1 MYQVTHI
8 TLSPAWPPLSPM
20 FQYLIVFAGCAL
32 AAPAGPPPPAP
43 VYQAKAAPYKEPVYK
58 PQPYE
63 YKYGVADDYSKSTY
77 DKAET
82 QDEYGNVQG
91 SYKVRKCTLL
101 EMSECVFYCLIP
113 DQSSRRPGPD
123 CELCVRQGWV
133 QSRREL

>member
-8 TLSPAWPPLSPM
+8 TLSPAWPPLSHM

-63 YKYGVADDYSKSTY
+63 YKYGVADDYSKSAF
-77 DKAET
+77 DKVET
-82 QDEYGNVQG
+82 QDEYGKVVG
-91 SYKVRKCTLL
+91 SYKVRLVSL
-101 EMSECVFYCLIP
+101 V
-113 DQSSRRPGPD
+113 SS
-123 CELCVRQGWV
+123 
-133 QSRREL
+133 S